1 MARTEAERAHLFDL
15 ARTAIDTVT
24 VRTRRR
30 APRQHVR
37 PGVQRILDAMNAAP
51 ACVRNGR
58 RDILVRT
65 DPVRSRRGAID
76 SQRDVPHAAVQ
87 ARNVRQHRSGIKH
100 LHHPVVGDLTLTYES
115 MERTADAGLR
125 LNAYTPN
132 RAPHRRTRSTCSP
145 VGQPPP
151 VSRRARRPST
161 GPDRLPGRAA
171 AIRRHRAS
179 KEIRGDS
186 AQAAEHEGSGGD
198 VQR

>member
-1 MARTEAERAHLFDL
+1 M
-15 ARTAIDTVT
+15 
-24 VRTRRR
+24 
-30 APRQHVR
+30 R

-51 ACVRNGR
+51 AYVRKVAGTSWYER
-58 RDILVRT
+58 TLSDLVGELST
-65 DPVRSRRGAID
+65 
-76 SQRDVPHAAVQ
+76 
-87 ARNVRQHRSGIKH
+87 RSGIKH

-115 MERTADAGLR
+115 MELTADAGLR

-145 VGQPPP
+145 VGQPAP

-161 GPDRLPGRAA
+161 EPDRLPGRAA

-186 AQAAEHEGSGGD
+186 AQAAEHEGPGGD